1 MKAHLIYWWIA
12 SVKLKEDANTLIRI
26 LNKPLNK
33 LQEMVRTGEKIA
45 MLTCYDS
52 TFAKLMENAGVDI
65 LLVGDSLGMVLQGA
79 DNTLNVSMH
88 HMTYHT
94 KSVAAGA
101 PNTFIV
107 ADMPLGSYEHDNE
120 AAYKNAEWL
129 IKSGAH
135 MVKFEGGGKLIETA
149 RYLVSHGI
157 PVSAH
162 LGFTPQSV
170 NQLGGYRVQGNTQE
184 SAERIMRDA
193 QAMSDAGVSFV
204 LLEMV
209 PAALAKKI
217 TEEIKAP
224 TIGIGAGIDCNGQV
238 LVLQDLLG
246 IYNGPA
252 NKNPSDFKSPR
263 FVRNFLKETNS
274 IQSAVKAYVKAV
286 KDQSFPAVEH
296 SY

>member
-1 MKAHLIYWWIA
+1 MPINNIKKVV
-12 SVKLKEDANTLIRI
+12 SS
-26 LNKPLNK
+26 
-33 LQEMVRTGEKIA
+33 GEKVT
-45 MLTCYDS
+45 MLTCYDA
-52 TFAKLMENAGVDI
+52 TFAKVMELAGVDM

-101 PNTFIV
+101 PNTLIV
-107 ADMPLGSYEHDNE
+107 ADMPIGSYEHDNE

-135 MVKFEGGGKLIETA
+135 MVKFEGGGSKVDTA
-149 RYLVSHGI
+149 RYLIDHGI
-157 PVSAH
+157 PVCAH

-170 NQLGGYRVQGNTQE
+170 NQLGGYKIQGKTDE
-184 SAERIMRDA
+184 SAAQILQDA
-193 QAMSDAGVSFV
+193 MDMANAGVSFIV
-204 LLEMV
+204 LEMV

-217 TEEIKAP
+217 TASISAP
-224 TIGIGAGIDCNGQV
+224 TIGIGAGVDCSGQV

-252 NKNPSDFKSPR
+252 NKAPSDFKSPR
-263 FVRNFLKETNS
+263 FVRNFLQNTNS
-274 IQSAVKAYVKAV
+274 IQEAITAYVQAV
-286 KDQSFPAVEH
+286 KDQSFPAEEH

>member
-1 MKAHLIYWWIA
+1 MQINSEPLDRVLKLIK
-12 SVKLKEDANTLIRI
+12 S
-26 LNKPLNK
+26 
-33 LQEMVRTGEKIA
+33 GEKAA
-45 MLTCYDS
+45 MLTCYDA
-52 TFAKLMENAGVDI
+52 TFAKLIAFAGIDI

-101 PNTFIV
+101 PNTLII
-107 ADMPLGSYEHDNE
+107 ADMPIGSYEHDNE

-129 IKSGAH
+129 IRSGAH
-135 MVKFEGGGKLIETA
+135 MVKFEGGGSKVETA
-149 RYLVSHGI
+149 RYLVERGI
-157 PVSAH
+157 PVCAH

-170 NQLGGYRVQGNTQE
+170 NQLGGYKIQGKTDE
-184 SAERIMRDA
+184 SAAQILQDA
-193 QAMSDAGVSFV
+193 TDMADAGASFV

-209 PAALAKKI
+209 PAALAKNI
-217 TEEIKAP
+217 TETIGAP
-224 TIGIGAGIDCNGQV
+224 TIGIGAGVDCNGQV

-252 NKNPSDFKSPR
+252 NKKPSEFKSPR
-263 FVRNFLKETNS
+263 FVHNFLADTDS
-274 IQSAVKAYVKAV
+274 IQGAVSAYIKAV
-286 KDQSFPAVEH
+286 KDQSFPAEEH